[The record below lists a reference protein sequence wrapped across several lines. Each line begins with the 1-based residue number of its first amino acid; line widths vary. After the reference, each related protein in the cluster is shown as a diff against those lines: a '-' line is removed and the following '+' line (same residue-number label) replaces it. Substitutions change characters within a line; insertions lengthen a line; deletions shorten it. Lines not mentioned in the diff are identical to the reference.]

1 MSPEISAR
9 NFTSEDVIR
18 ALRRCWQPVAR
29 IKDLLEGPQHAVL
42 LGQPLVVFMTESG
55 EVAVLDDRCVHR
67 GAPLSLGRVCG
78 EAVQCPYHGWEW
90 GRDGTC
96 LRIPSLEDQRQI
108 PPRAVIRAFRAHV
121 QWGLVWSVLD
131 DPVIEPPKLPW
142 FEEHDW
148 TTADGPPFELPVA
161 MGLWIENFRDVAH
174 FAFVHRET
182 LGDVPEKVEPLE
194 VERHGFEVEMQRV
207 TLNAAGGDESWDSL
221 REIGYH
227 AIAPNLI
234 SAQLFF
240 ADGSRR
246 CMVHVARATS
256 ATESFHYWIAGK
268 SSDYN
273 AFGIDEILAAE
284 KRLYDEDREIV
295 GAITPPELGLDGR
308 GEVSTLADSFTLAYR
323 QTFIDFLELAL
334 KGDAQMPANV
344 S

>member
-1 MSPEISAR
+1 
-9 NFTSEDVIR
+9 
-18 ALRRCWQPVAR
+18 
-29 IKDLLEGPQHAVL
+29 
-42 LGQPLVVFMTESG
+42 MTESG
-55 EVAVLDDRCVHR
+55 QVAVLADRCVHR
-67 GAPLSLGRVCG
+67 GAPLSMGQVCG

-90 GRDGTC
+90 ASNGSC
-96 LRIPSLEDQRQI
+96 VRIPSLEDQKQI
-108 PPRAVIRAFRAHV
+108 PPRAEIPAYPVRQ
-121 QWGLVWSVLD
+121 QWGLVWTALEHPIV
-131 DPVIEPPKLPW
+131 EPPKLPW

-207 TLNAAGGDESWDSL
+207 TLNAPGGDESWDSL

-240 ADGSRR
+240 DDGSRR

-273 AFGIDEILAAE
+273 RFGIDDILAAE

-295 GAITPPELGLDGR
+295 SAITPPELELHGR
-308 GEVSTLADSFTLAYR
+308 GEVSTVADSFTLAYR
-323 QTFIDFLELAL
+323 QTFIDFLEFAL
-334 KGDAQMPANV
+334 EGNAQMPAKV